1 MTGNALKHSLSRG
14 LSIAVVTVALMLLP
28 HQANA
33 DTWISGFVGAL
44 FGGSTGDSFR
54 EAIENTSEA
63 TYGFSV
69 GGMGG
74 GVFGAE
80 FDLAYTPKFF
90 GSDGAVATS
99 RLTTAHGSLILGI
112 PVGGQTGGGVR
123 PYGVVGM
130 GLISRRA
137 EFGQTLSDIST
148 NDFGYNLGVG
158 VMAFFNDTVGVRGEY
173 RYFRNF
179 QRDAENLFPDV
190 GTFSFS
196 RATAGMVFRF

>member
-1 MTGNALKHSLSRG
+1 MAGALVF
-14 LSIAVVTVALMLLP
+14 APT
-28 HQANA
+28 QADA
-33 DTWISGFVGAL
+33 DTWISGFVGGL

-54 EAIENTSEA
+54 DSIENTSEA

-80 FDLAYTPKFF
+80 FDLGYTPKFF
-90 GSDGAVATS
+90 GTDGSVTSS
-99 RLTTAHGSLILGI
+99 RLTTAHGSLMLGI
-112 PVGGQTGGGVR
+112 PVGGQTGGGIR
-123 PYGVVGM
+123 PYGVAGV

-137 EFGQTLSDIST
+137 EFSQTLSDIST
-148 NDFGYNLGVG
+148 NDFGYNVGVG
-158 VMAFFNDTVGVRGEY
+158 VMAFFNNTLGVRGEY

-179 QRDAENLFPDV
+179 QKDDDGLFPDA

-196 RATAGMVFRF
+196 RATAGVVFRF